1 MKIIRKCKRVGFAID
16 LMLLCIAGTVCS
28 SQPSDSLDLSGIV
41 QLTPQEASKLTETSY
56 DTDKTVDEHKAGHYK
71 RANSHSVQELEKPY
85 QRESKDKKFWFI
97 AGVEFVQKKH

>member
-41 QLTPQEASKLTETSY
+41 QLTPQEASKLTD
-56 DTDKTVDEHKAGHYK
+56 DTPLRY
-71 RANSHSVQELEKPY
+71 
-85 QRESKDKKFWFI
+85 WM
-97 AGVEFVQKKH
+97 